1 MPTETDVLSLGIPLF
16 VDPANDLAPQT
27 LKPDVPGADSWFL
40 VSNVTAGSREFGLL
54 LHYVTRGAGEERSTI
69 SVIDVAADKFLT
81 DIAHRGSISQSDAGF
96 QFESGNIHWAA
107 SDSEMQ
113 ATATSADGTFQI
125 ELTARRSGSVLAYN
139 ATGLIPLFGRD
150 IANWQYAFPVMET
163 TGSLVIDGERH
174 DISGTSWFDRQ
185 WGPLPI
191 EYLLNGKARWLWVC
205 ARLSNGDALALWS
218 TKAGQAYDWLTILHP
233 DGSYTVTAV
242 SPVIDEGAGLWTSE
256 KSGRKWHSRWT
267 IEVPGKNTTLAVAL
281 TNLGQEIVPPADDNL
296 AGPAIEGA
304 VHLEGTVDG
313 KPVTGKGFVEIASA
327 TDFQE

>member
-1 MPTETDVLSLGIPLF
+1 MPPKTDAPNLGMPLF
-16 VDPANDLAPQT
+16 VDPAKDLAPQT

-40 VSNVTAGSREFGLL
+40 VSNVTAGDREFGLL

-69 SVIDVAADKFLT
+69 SVIDVGADRFMT
-81 DIAHRGSISQSDAGF
+81 DITHRGAITQTDAGF
-96 QFESGNIHWAA
+96 QFESGNIRWAA
-107 SDSEMQ
+107 SDHEMQ
-113 ATATSADGTFQI
+113 ATASSADRAFQI
-125 ELTARRSGSVLAYN
+125 ELTARRKGPVFAYN

-174 DISGTSWFDRQ
+174 EISGTSWFDRQ
-185 WGPLPI
+185 WGPLPV
-191 EYLLNGKARWLWVC
+191 EQLLNGKARWLWVC

-218 TKAGQAYDWLTILHP
+218 TTAERAYDWITILQP

-242 SPVIDEGAGLWTSE
+242 QPVIDKGTGLWTGT

-267 IEVPGKNTTLAVAL
+267 IAIPGKDTVLNVAL
-281 TNLGQEIVPPADDNL
+281 TNLDQEIVPPADDNL

-304 VHLEGTVDG
+304 VNLEGTLNG
-313 KPVTGKGFVEIASA
+313 MSVTGKGFIEIASA
-327 TDFQE
+327 TDFQ